1 MNVNIKKSMVYTVIT
16 LFLLSSFMVAGLAS
30 ATTNTA
36 ITLTTQSHGSAFW
49 TLNGGVLPTQGGLGT
64 TTFQSGDTIVFHA
77 QPNSGYSFAGFYFYY
92 ANGSNF
98 AQSFDLNTQI
108 TLPVNMPSFTIQAH
122 YTVSVVAQYHMI
134 CTQDPNTYVS
144 LAGTT
149 LVNAGQ
155 SLTYYYSAD
164 TGYQLSSVV
173 VDGANVAIVGYY
185 TFTNIQK
192 DHSITIHSISIPN
205 SDVMLT
211 FVNDSMGGISWTDYG
226 QGPFPPLN
234 PTIGGAG
241 TFGFPVGENI
251 QIQAFPNAIGG
262 NVFDSIEIGYN
273 GNPLTTFY
281 YSPVL
286 PLVVSQPMTF
296 TAHFVYQPT
305 TNYTVDVS
313 SSGGGQLTW
322 YDDTTSQSGGS
333 GSHSFNIGDQVTFTA
348 TPYSGYFFKGMYSTF
363 GLLGGHSMNQ
373 QAVLIM
379 MEDFN
384 ISAVFSDSSLDYT
397 AILHFDPTP
406 LNYDL
411 NDSTTNFVLD
421 QSKTYTGTLI
431 LTDLSNDAIF
441 GTYNISITHPNYN
454 PAVVQDVGTPLLNV
468 LNIDPTH
475 NYATNNQWSIYFS
488 ATEPVYDAGGS
499 YIQII
504 TNQQYGSG
512 QLQFNLATNGTFPQS
527 VYQGLEISVFDQLN
541 HKNFNTPL
549 YTITWLTS
557 SQALTYPTATPT
569 PTTSTI
575 PGGLGNITNLLW
587 NTTTRLIY
595 GCIVLAGLCLAA
607 LIAKLGISGLI
618 FMGIIA
624 LVINVLAFQWSIL
637 TLFPVLLGIIYLII
651 AGLASSNKG
660 GY

>member
-1 MNVNIKKSMVYTVIT
+1 
-16 LFLLSSFMVAGLAS
+16 
-30 ATTNTA
+30 
-36 ITLTTQSHGSAFW
+36 
-49 TLNGGVLPTQGGLGT
+49 
-64 TTFQSGDTIVFHA
+64 
-77 QPNSGYSFAGFYFYY
+77 
-92 ANGSNF
+92 
-98 AQSFDLNTQI
+98 
-108 TLPVNMPSFTIQAH
+108 
-122 YTVSVVAQYHMI
+122 
-134 CTQDPNTYVS
+134 
-144 LAGTT
+144 
-149 LVNAGQ
+149 
-155 SLTYYYSAD
+155 
-164 TGYQLSSVV
+164 
-173 VDGANVAIVGYY
+173 
-185 TFTNIQK
+185 
-192 DHSITIHSISIPN
+192 
-205 SDVMLT
+205 
-211 FVNDSMGGISWTDYG
+211 
-226 QGPFPPLN
+226 
-234 PTIGGAG
+234 
-241 TFGFPVGENI
+241 
-251 QIQAFPNAIGG
+251 
-262 NVFDSIEIGYN
+262 
-273 GNPLTTFY
+273 
-281 YSPVL
+281 
-286 PLVVSQPMTF
+286 
-296 TAHFVYQPT
+296 
-305 TNYTVDVS
+305 
-313 SSGGGQLTW
+313 
-322 YDDTTSQSGGS
+322 
-333 GSHSFNIGDQVTFTA
+333 
-348 TPYSGYFFKGMYSTF
+348 MYSTF

-569 PTTSTI
+569 PTISTI

-660 GY
+660 GN